1 MSSYEERLAGIRNF
15 PADVTKEKLRP
26 HLGVFEHAGLIPYE
40 SWAESGI
47 KVVIFDKDST
57 ITDFNKPTL
66 VPQVLASM
74 PDNFN
79 ELFEGYAIGSNNSDR
94 EKVDRFEYDFK
105 SVLSLPKKKI
115 LSVCKADYFNGNLV
129 KGKPDPQMGYII
141 ADYFG
146 VNPWQIGVVGDRFW
160 SDTRFA
166 INMGAGEIAQ
176 CGKVGEG
183 DIPLG
188 RSIRLG
194 ERALLGYFIHQ
205 GYFSNSNL

>member
-57 ITDFNKPTL
+57 ITD
-66 VPQVLASM
+66 
-74 PDNFN
+74 
-79 ELFEGYAIGSNNSDR
+79 SNNSDR